1 MSELQKQV
9 KIPFGRKE
17 VVSEAAVTIST
28 EVSFIIHPMFTHELH
43 AYTHKTAY
51 THKKCINL
59 LSKIRQ
65 YKVLLMLSNCS
76 AGEGS

>member
-17 VVSEAAVTIST
+17 VVPEAAVTIST

-51 THKKCINL
+51 THKNTLISSQKLDNTKSC
-59 LSKIRQ
+59 
-65 YKVLLMLSNCS
+65 
-76 AGEGS
+76 